1 MFIRRNPR
9 PLERRSPAPDLT
21 VDGETHY
28 VPVTAGPKGV
38 YPSVTWTVSEAQPA
52 SGAAHAVVV
61 SPGSQGQLT
70 VGIETS
76 STSSFAAPTR
86 TETRTPYEASSGMLE
101 SLPPGLG
108 WVLAQF
114 PHGKSAWLPSDVS
127 GKIEVRVSGT

>member
-1 MFIRRNPR
+1 M
-9 PLERRSPAPDLT
+9 
-21 VDGETHY
+21 
-28 VPVTAGPKGV
+28 TAGPKGV

-61 SPGSQGQLT
+61 SPGSQGQRT

-76 STSSFAAPTR
+76 STSSFAAPAQYGDADAVR
-86 TETRTPYEASSGMLE
+86 GE
-101 SLPPGLG
+101 LG
-108 WVLAQF
+108 DARRARRPDSAGALAEF